1 MRLVSD
7 STNGIEMPI
16 INLTKNSWLATK
28 VKKADSFITRLV
40 GLLKRRNLGPEEALW
55 LVPSKGIHTIGM
67 KLPIDIIFLDRGN
80 KVINL
85 ISSLSPYRVSSF
97 YFRAV
102 SLVELPN
109 GVIKKSHTEV
119 GDQLEVSMAESSEMD
134 DLRETRLSQVN

>member
-1 MRLVSD
+1 
-7 STNGIEMPI
+7 MPI

-55 LVPSKGIHTIGM
+55 LVPSKGIHTVGM
-67 KLPIDIIFLDRGN
+67 KFPIDVIFLDRGN

-85 ISSLSPYRVSSF
+85 ISSLPPYRVSSIN
-97 YFRAV
+97 FRAV
-102 SLVELPN
+102 SLVELPS
-109 GVIKKSHTEV
+109 GAIKKSHTEV

-134 DLRETRLSQVN
+134 DLRESRLSQVR